1 MTLWQASLH
10 TCQLVGDIYPLIN
23 APTLIGISASLFFI
37 LFLLLH
43 TLQDIKLFLFFSDR
57 LLFSLWATGCSGR
70 TGRFSALVVAKGW
83 VFKSWHFLKQ
93 ESWRSFFFFFPTS
106 TSRKL
111 LCNLRKQR
119 SHSVLHPG
127 DSRKKFKWVFLS
139 PSRLK
144 SSQVFIE
151 IMKNLYRMNPL
162 CRNSLDFLFLVFISK
177 TLFAALHE
185 PSQGWD
191 KQVAVV

>member
-70 TGRFSALVVAKGW
+70 TGRFSGLVVAKGW

-93 ESWRSFFFFFPTS
+93 EGWRSFFFFFFPRQPLGSYFAIWGSSEATQYFIQE
-106 TSRKL
+106 TPE
-111 LCNLRKQR
+111 R
-119 SHSVLHPG
+119 SLNEFFFPPV
-127 DSRKKFKWVFLS
+127 DS
-139 PSRLK
+139 
-144 SSQVFIE
+144 
-151 IMKNLYRMNPL
+151 NPL
-162 CRNSLDFLFLVFISK
+162 RCS
-177 TLFAALHE
+177 
-185 PSQGWD
+185 
-191 KQVAVV
+191 